1 MQDIVNH
8 RKINMGMVGG
18 GPGSLIGKVHAMG
31 AMLDGQISLVCG
43 AFSSDPEKSE
53 IRGREYF
60 LPPERIYPAWQEMIQ
75 REKDLPDGE
84 RMDFLCIATP
94 NHLHYGP
101 ARMALENGFHVVCDK
116 PLTHTAEDARK
127 LVSLVE
133 KTGLLFVM
141 TYPYVAYPMVK
152 EARARIDDG
161 QLGKIRKVVV
171 EYPQGWL
178 SAPVEK
184 AGNRQALWRTDP
196 DRSGPG
202 GAMADIG
209 VHAFYLAEYVTG
221 LQVTALMADLNPVV
235 PGRRLDDDGNILL
248 RFSNGAG
255 GVLFA
260 TQIAAGEENDVNIRV
275 WGEKGGLEW
284 HHHDPNRLILR
295 IEGEPVR
302 VLRPGHSEYL
312 FHGAMYASRLPAGHP
327 EGYIE
332 AFGNIYRQVA
342 ACIRA
347 RYRGADPS
355 PEESDLPNIYTG
367 LRGMLFQEAALASSA
382 DRQWVTM
389 P

>member
-1 MQDIVNH
+1 
-8 RKINMGMVGG
+8 MGMVGG
-18 GPGSLIGKVHAMG
+18 GPGSLIGKVHTMG

-43 AFSSDPEKSE
+43 AFSSDPEQSE

-60 LPPERIYPAWQEMIQ
+60 LPWERIYPTWQEMIN
-75 REKDLPDGE
+75 REKDLPEGE

-94 NHLHYGP
+94 NHLHYDP

-116 PLTHTAEDARK
+116 PLTHTVKDASR

-133 KTGLLFVM
+133 ETGLLFAM

-152 EARARIDDG
+152 EARARVG
-161 QLGKIRKVVV
+161 NGELGNIRKVVV

-184 AGNRQALWRTDP
+184 TGNRQALWRTDP
-196 DRSGPG
+196 GRSGPG
-202 GAMADIG
+202 GAIADIG

-221 LQVTALMADLNPVV
+221 LKVTDLIADLHRVV

-248 RFSNGAG
+248 RFSNDAG
-255 GVLFA
+255 GILFA

-284 HHHDPNRLILR
+284 HHHDPNRLIIK
-295 IEGEPVR
+295 IEGVPAR
-302 VLRPGHSEYL
+302 VLRPGHSEAL
-312 FHGAMYASRLPAGHP
+312 SSGAMYASRLPAGHP

-332 AFGNIYRQVA
+332 AFANIYRQVA

-347 RYRGADPS
+347 RHMGADPS
-355 PEESDLPNIYTG
+355 PEESDFPDVYAG

-382 DRQWVTM
+382 GKKWVSM
-389 P
+389 PAK

>member
-1 MQDIVNH
+1 
-8 RKINMGMVGG
+8 MVGG
-18 GPGSLIGKVHAMG
+18 GPGSLIGKVHTMG

-43 AFSSDPEKSE
+43 AFSSNPEQSE
-53 IRGREYF
+53 IRGLEYF
-60 LPPERIYPAWQEMIQ
+60 LPRERIYPAWQEMIK
-75 REKDLPDGE
+75 REKELSEGE

-94 NHLHYGP
+94 NHLHYDP
-101 ARMALENGFHVVCDK
+101 ALMALENGFHVVCDK
-116 PLTHTAEDARK
+116 PLTHTVEDARR

-133 KTGLLFVM
+133 ETGLLFAM

-152 EARARIDDG
+152 EARARAGNG

-178 SAPVEK
+178 SVPVEK
-184 AGNRQALWRTDP
+184 TGNRQALWRTDP
-196 DRSGPG
+196 ERSGPG

-209 VHAFYLAEYVTG
+209 VHAFYLTEYVTG
-221 LQVTALMADLNPVV
+221 LKVTDLMADLNRVV
-235 PGRRLDDDGNILL
+235 PGRRLDDDGNVLL

-255 GVLFA
+255 GTLFA

-284 HHHDPNRLILR
+284 HHHDPNRLILK

-312 FHGAMYASRLPAGHP
+312 SSGAMYASRLPAGHP

-332 AFGNIYRQVA
+332 AFANIYRQVA
-342 ACIRA
+342 ASIRA
-347 RYRGADPS
+347 RYTGTDLS
-355 PEESDLPNIYTG
+355 PEESDFPDVYAG
-367 LRGMLFQEAALASSA
+367 LRGMLFQEAVLASSA
-382 DRQWVTM
+382 GRKWVSI
-389 P
+389 PGK